1 MFEYC
6 WRFCTIISIF
16 MMPCAHLNIQKAP
29 KFLTM
34 TVTDD
39 FADLID
45 GLMDDFLSIHP
56 YIRTKQKD

>member
-1 MFEYC
+1 
-6 WRFCTIISIF
+6 

>member
-1 MFEYC
+1 
-6 WRFCTIISIF
+6 

-39 FADLID
+39 FADLMGGID